1 MVIRTNRIIQV
12 LFVVSLIA
20 IGIALA
26 SLKYSGKAHLH
37 IRVSVNSQQLNLI
50 RDDGIILRTYT
61 ISTSQFGEGSAAGSR
76 KTPLGHFYI
85 AEKIGD
91 AAALGEIFV
100 SRVATGRFGKDG
112 DPSDFVET
120 RIMWLSG
127 LDSDNANTHARYIY
141 IHGTNS
147 ESKLGTRAS
156 FGCVR
161 MSNKDVVDLFDRVS
175 VGTLVD
181 IVR

>member
-1 MVIRTNRIIQV
+1 
-12 LFVVSLIA
+12 LFVVAVLTLLSFIA
-20 IGIALA
+20 CY
-26 SLKYSGKAHLH
+26 KPAHGLRH
-37 IRVSVNSQQLNLI
+37 RIIVRVATQQLCL
-50 RDDGIILRTYT
+50 RRADGVVLRTYN
-61 ISTSQFGEGSAAGSR
+61 ISTSQFGEGSSPGSR
-76 KTPLGHFYI
+76 KTPLGHFI
-85 AEKIGD
+85 IKDKIGD
-91 AAALGEIFV
+91 SAALGEIFH

-127 LDSDNANTHARYIY
+127 LDRVNANTHDRYIY

-147 ESKLGTRAS
+147 ESKLGKRAS

-161 MSNKDVVDLFDRVS
+161 MSNKDVVDLFNRVP

-181 IVR
+181 ILR